1 MSQAV
6 QTQRGS
12 APRASENPIRGF
24 TQVFQPLSLM
34 EVADPGTERLTLVSL
49 FASLL
54 WSRCSPALCPLQVVV
69 AEAWVGGLGPGGE
82 L

>member
-1 MSQAV
+1 
-6 QTQRGS
+6 
-12 APRASENPIRGF
+12 
-24 TQVFQPLSLM
+24 M

-69 AEAWVGGLGPGGE
+69 AEAWVGGPGPGGG